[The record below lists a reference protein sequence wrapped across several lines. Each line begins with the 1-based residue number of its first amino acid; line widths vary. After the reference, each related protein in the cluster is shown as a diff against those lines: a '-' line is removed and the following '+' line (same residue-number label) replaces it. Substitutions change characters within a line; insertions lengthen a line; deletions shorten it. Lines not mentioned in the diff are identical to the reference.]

1 MITIKTS
8 RNALLIP
15 LQKVA
20 GIVERRHTLPILS
33 NVLIEGQTGTA
44 SLTATD
50 LEVQTRLF
58 RDGEKFYDGRLLD
71 LKLGQIGP
79 AARHYTGGQLSLG
92 SKLAPGEY
100 VMQVLVTDKLSKDKD
115 PVAMQAIDFE
125 VK

>member
-1 MITIKTS
+1 MSAKDGAMGSNAAVRIFHPGQQVIYAFQVLNAKT
-8 RNALLIP
+8 
-15 LQKVA
+15 
-20 GIVERRHTLPILS
+20 
-33 NVLIEGQTGTA
+33 EGANTA
-44 SLTATD
+44 QLTSQ
-50 LEVQTRLF
+50 VRLF
-58 RDGEKFYDGRLLD
+58 RDGEKFYDGKLLD